1 MRLFPSLMGEGF
13 GERRRTTSSTS
24 TVLRRRA
31 AGLYTGLLG
40 LCGVLVVSSAVA
52 QSSPKPFLGR
62 WDLTLTNSLGTL
74 PSWINVSENQGQI
87 KVLFVGVTDHATPMK
102 QVELKDGELVFVSPA
117 NEEGFPVN
125 TTYAVK
131 RIGDRLTG
139 QVTNSEHKWILTGH
153 RAPALTY
160 HAVTDWGKPIRLFDG
175 KNFDGWRFKDP
186 AHAGSWKIEDDELVS
201 TGHGTEIIT
210 MQKFRNYKLHL
221 EFNCGMKSNS
231 GVFLRGRY
239 EVQIETDS
247 VSEPPSHHTGGVYG
261 FLDPTPEQPRVA
273 NTWQTFDITLI
284 GRTVTVVQ
292 NGITVID
299 HKQIDGI
306 TGGALDSNEGQPG
319 PIYLQGS
326 EEGRVAFRNI
336 VLTPAKE

>member
-1 MRLFPSLMGEGF
+1 MRIFPRSMGAGL
-13 GERRRTTSSTS
+13 GERKRTAPPGVSRKRSA
-24 TVLRRRA
+24 VLY
-31 AGLYTGLLG
+31 AGLVG
-40 LCGVLVVSSAVA
+40 LCGMLAASSAAA

-62 WDLTLTNSLGTL
+62 WDLTLTNSSGTL
-74 PSWINVSENQGQI
+74 PSWIDVSENQGQV

-102 QVELKDGELVFVSPA
+102 QAEVKDGELVFVSPA

-125 TTYAVK
+125 TTYTLK
-131 RIGDRLTG
+131 RVGDRLTG
-139 QVTNSEHKWILTGH
+139 EVTNSEHKWVLTGRH
-153 RAPALTY
+153 APALAY
-160 HAVTDWGKPIRLFDG
+160 HAVTAWGKPIRLFDG
-175 KNFDGWRFKDP
+175 KNFAGWRFKDP
-186 AHAGSWKIEDDELVS
+186 SKAGSWKIESGTLVS
-201 TGHGTEIIT
+201 TGRGTEIIT
-210 MQKFRNYKLHL
+210 KREFHNFKLHL
-221 EFNCGMKSNS
+221 EFNCGVKSNS

-273 NTWQTFDITLI
+273 NKWQTFDITLI

-306 TGGALDSNEGQPG
+306 TGGALDSHEGQPG
-319 PIYLQGS
+319 PIYLQGT

-336 VLTPAKE
+336 ILTPAKD

>member
-1 MRLFPSLMGEGF
+1 MPRFSRSIGGGSGEPKRTVSSF
-13 GERRRTTSSTS
+13 VARRRT
-24 TVLRRRA
+24 A
-31 AGLYTGLLG
+31 QLYAGLLG
-40 LCGVLVVSSAVA
+40 LCAMLVANCAIA

-62 WDLTLTNSLGTL
+62 WDLTLTNSSGTL
-74 PSWINVSENQGQI
+74 PSWIDVSESQGQV

-102 QVELKDGELVFVSPA
+102 QVELRDGELVFVSPA

-125 TTYAVK
+125 TTYTVK
-131 RIGDRLTG
+131 RLGDRLTG
-139 QVTNSEHKWILTGH
+139 QVTNSEHTWMLTGH

-160 HAVTDWGKPIRLFDG
+160 HPVTEWGKPIRLFDG

-186 AHAGSWKIEDDELVS
+186 ANAGSWKIEDGTLVS

-210 MQKFRNYKLHL
+210 RKKFRNFKLHL
-221 EFNCGMKSNS
+221 EFNCGVKSNS

-261 FLDPTPEQPRVA
+261 FLDPIPEQPRVA
-273 NTWQTFDITLI
+273 NKWQTFDITLI

-336 VLTPAKE
+336 ILTPAKE